1 MFVSGP
7 PDPLL
12 WPWMVLVLCCLHYR
26 APEVLE
32 LKKEL
37 SYSTLPL
44 APHCYDLGITI
55 CYFLNKEKKRI
66 DRLKVKVI
74 FACLFFFF
82 NQSKNNAVLEPKIG
96 NFSGLVGF
104 ETKAKDLSI
113 EAKAKDFKKC
123 P

>member
-1 MFVSGP
+1 MLFFEQG
-7 PDPLL
+7 
-12 WPWMVLVLCCLHYR
+12 
-26 APEVLE
+26 
-32 LKKEL
+32 K
-37 SYSTLPL
+37 
-44 APHCYDLGITI
+44 
-55 CYFLNKEKKRI
+55 KKRI

-82 NQSKNNAVLEPKIG
+82 NRSKNNAVLEPKTG

-104 ETKAKDLSI
+104 EAKAKDLSI